1 MPSISCIN
9 SAHVSIRHSGEP
21 GPTDGR
27 DEDPGL
33 LLVTQIGEPLR
44 SSFFSSAAREGHG
57 VCGLGAGHPSHQDNF
72 GDPTFPVP
80 AITAPVP
87 NAPHPAVALAVRSAR
102 SCSSA
107 SQPRAHPASGR
118 TKTMT
123 CSPTARSWG
132 ASTRTHRP
140 ITEIVPSRALCFDIA
155 LHPAASWR
163 RRRQISGGLGE
174 GEFYHAAARA

>member
-1 MPSISCIN
+1 MPSNSCII
-9 SAHVSIRHSGEP
+9 SAHVSIRHSGGP

-107 SQPRAHPASGR
+107 SQPRARPADERMR
-118 TKTMT
+118 TTT
-123 CSPTARSWG
+123 CSLMAGSRGPISESQPTSLNAKWADNAVSLVSAIYRRLLRSKPG
-132 ASTRTHRP
+132 AFL
-140 ITEIVPSRALCFDIA
+140 A
-155 LHPAASWR
+155 
-163 RRRQISGGLGE
+163 
-174 GEFYHAAARA
+174 